1 MSHLIELAGQ
11 CAVTCAKSDNMR
23 VTASKIAHEAVEYL
37 KTDAGIMEAIAAG
50 VEPNTAGFHNLVTNV
65 TRTEVDG
72 SKTRLLPGK
81 SEFWSLRSFQRLL
94 QIAGDPDKDAELR
107 RSQSAADK
115 ARRRAS
121 KSTASTAV
129 DIEDVLSPA
138 PASGANCNSAE
149 LLKEALAS
157 SIRRPEPP
165 VNDPALPII
174 QRPIFK
180 EFLSLMGR
188 MLPEERAYAHRFLKA
203 NVEQEAA

>member
-1 MSHLIELAGQ
+1 
-11 CAVTCAKSDNMR
+11 MR

-50 VEPNTAGFHNLVTNV
+50 VEPNTA
-65 TRTEVDG
+65 
-72 SKTRLLPGK
+72 GK